1 MSSSSDTSDSPENIA
16 NDPFVS
22 VHCKVDYTFDDL
34 GVKGN
39 SLRGTVQVIHAIRCE
54 YYTQEGHSTV
64 KHNIVNSEKV
74 LKETYIHL
82 FRYWRQRSPKHE
94 EVVRPYHG

>member
-34 GVKGN
+34 GVKV
-39 SLRGTVQVIHAIRCE
+39 LHCAEQCK
-54 YYTQEGHSTV
+54 YYTQEEQTA
-64 KHNIVNSEKV
+64 
-74 LKETYIHL
+74 
-82 FRYWRQRSPKHE
+82 R
-94 EVVRPYHG
+94 